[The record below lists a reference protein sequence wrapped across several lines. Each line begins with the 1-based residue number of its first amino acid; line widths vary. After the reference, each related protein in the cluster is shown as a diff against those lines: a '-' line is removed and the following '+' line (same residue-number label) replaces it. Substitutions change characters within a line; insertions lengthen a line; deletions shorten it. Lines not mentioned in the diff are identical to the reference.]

1 MCSEQDSGQV
11 QRASKDRAL
20 KGGDSDPGVSGKL
33 QEGASWGF
41 SGGSSGMWGTSLN
54 PPEETACSLA

>member
-1 MCSEQDSGQV
+1 M

-33 QEGASWGF
+33 RDGASWGF
-41 SGGSSGMWGTSLN
+41 SGGSSGMRGTSLK
-54 PPEETACSLA
+54 PPEEIAWGMA

>member
-1 MCSEQDSGQV
+1 M
-11 QRASKDRAL
+11 ASKDRAL
-20 KGGDSDPGVSGKL
+20 KGGESDPGVSGKL

-54 PPEETACSLA
+54 PPEETAWHMA